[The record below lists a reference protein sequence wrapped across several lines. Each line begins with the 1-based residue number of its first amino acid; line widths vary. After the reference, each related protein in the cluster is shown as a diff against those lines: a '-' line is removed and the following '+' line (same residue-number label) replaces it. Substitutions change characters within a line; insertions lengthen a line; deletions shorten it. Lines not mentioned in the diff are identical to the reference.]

1 MDEAATNQLTSFA
14 KNASDSVSSK
24 LTTSNG
30 APIDSLTAS
39 TTAGSRG
46 PIVLQ
51 DFSLIDHIAHFDR
64 ERIPERVVHA
74 KGSGGFGYFQVT
86 NDISSICKADMFKGI
101 GKKTPISI
109 RFSTVGGEVGTE
121 YNLAD
126 DSFIRFEI
134 FRFLV

>member
-1 MDEAATNQLTSFA
+1 MTDAATNQLTNLA
-14 KNASDSVSSK
+14 ENASNSLPAT

-39 TTAGSRG
+39 TTAGSKG

-51 DFSLIDHIAHFDR
+51 DFTLIDHIAHFDR

-109 RFSTVGGEVGTE
+109 RFSTVGGEVRTH
-121 YNLAD
+121 L
-126 DSFIRFEI
+126 FWIIHIQI
-134 FRFLV
+134 FLFWF